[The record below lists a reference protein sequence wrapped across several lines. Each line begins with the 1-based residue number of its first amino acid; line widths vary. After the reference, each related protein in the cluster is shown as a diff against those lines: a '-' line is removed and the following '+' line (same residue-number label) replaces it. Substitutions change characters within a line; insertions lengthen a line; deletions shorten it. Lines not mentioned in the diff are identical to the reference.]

1 MARVFVI
8 RENWDCYLPLTLNK
22 YICIQILGIPISRN
36 LIKMKNPQGYKTII
50 VKVSTKNRL
59 EKAKQ
64 TGESYGDT
72 IDRLILENKK
82 IVLEA

>member
-1 MARVFVI
+1 
-8 RENWDCYLPLTLNK
+8 
-22 YICIQILGIPISRN
+22 
-36 LIKMKNPQGYKTII
+36 MKNPQGYKTII

-72 IDRLILENKK
+72 IDRIILENKK